1 MSVEIM
7 EITKT
12 EYDGFVDYCAKFYGE
27 GQMYA
32 QRDFATKAQIREAT
46 NIYLMSNREEFFV
59 DLSDIDPTEY
69 RKHKWGGGDTVDRET
84 VAGILVNELG
94 VDLY

>member
-1 MSVEIM
+1 MIQ
-7 EITKT
+7 EITLQEKQ
-12 EYDGFVDYCAKFYGE
+12 EFADYCEMFYGE

-32 QRDFATKAQIREAT
+32 QRDFATREQIMEAI
-46 NIYLMSNREEFFV
+46 NIYLMSGREEFMV

-69 RKHKWGGGDTVDRET
+69 RKHKYGGGDTVDRET
-84 VAGILVNELG
+84 VAGILIDELG

>member
-1 MSVEIM
+1 MTVEIQ

-12 EYDGFVDYCAKFYGE
+12 EYDKFVDYCAMFYGK

-32 QRDFATKAQIREAT
+32 QRDFATKEQIREAT
-46 NIYLMSNREEFFV
+46 NIYLMRGDEKFFV

-69 RKHKWGGGDTVDRET
+69 RKHRWGGGDTVDREI
-84 VAGILVNELG
+84 VAGILVDELG